1 MIKDKYVRLLNQIE
15 ISRRVICGFNQDRY
29 GEAIVTTGVPREY
42 NEGQVTYVRKKK
54 MTYDDY
60 IMSELYGQSKK
71 RR

>member
-1 MIKDKYVRLLNQIE
+1 MLKDEYIKLLDQIE
-15 ISRRVICGFNQDRY
+15 NSKRVVCGFNQDRY
-29 GEAIVTTGVPREY
+29 GEAVVTTGVPREY

-60 IMSELYGQSKK
+60 IMSELCGQSKK